1 MMKRNYLGIFCAVAG
16 ALMASMLTIDAH
28 AATTVVSSV
37 LNHADILGA
46 LSDHGLGLAGLGA
59 AGTLASLSRKSG
71 SGGGD
76 PSPEQVMEQV
86 TAELKRIGDEV
97 KKSGELALKEA
108 KNAGEV
114 SAETKEAVDK
124 LLVKQGELQAR
135 LDDAEKKLLR
145 RGSNDPEGAKSVG
158 AEFVESEGY
167 KAYVAEGNYKK
178 GFSHQ
183 VKAVVAIT
191 SDPAVAGDTIA
202 PDRLPGIQTPPQ
214 RRLTVR
220 DLLTPGRT
228 SSNLIQYVKET
239 GFQNMAATVAEGT
252 KKPQSDLTFDL
263 LAQPVVK
270 IAHFVKASTE
280 ILADA
285 PMMQSYID
293 GRLRYGLA
301 FKEEA
306 QLLNGSGVGNNLNGI
321 YTQATAYVAPITIAN
336 PTRID
341 VLRLAL
347 LQAELAEYPSTGIVL
362 HPSDWAAIELTK
374 DTTGAYIFAN
384 PQGIAQPALWG
395 RPVVATQAM
404 TVDTFLTGAFKL
416 GAQIFDRQQ
425 ASVMVATENEDD
437 FVKNIVTILIEE
449 RLGLAVYRPEA
460 FVKGD
465 ITPA

>member
-46 LSDHGLGLAGLGA
+46 LNDHGLALAGLGA
-59 AGTLASLSRKSG
+59 AGTVASMARKSG
-71 SGGGD
+71 SGGD

-108 KNAGEV
+108 KSAGEV

-145 RGSNDPEGAKSVG
+145 RGSNDPEGARSVG
-158 AEFVESEGY
+158 SEFVESEGY

-183 VKAVVAIT
+183 VKAVVTIT

-202 PDRLPGIQTPPQ
+202 PDRLPGIQAPPQ

-228 SSNLIQYVKET
+228 SSNLIQYVKES

-263 LAQPVVK
+263 LAQAVVK

-321 YTQATAYVAPITIAN
+321 YTQATTYAAPITIAN

-384 PQGIAQPALWG
+384 LQGIAQPALWG

>member
-1 MMKRNYLGIFCAVAG
+1 MMKRNYLGTFCAVAG

-59 AGTLASLSRKSG
+59 AGTVASMARKSG
-71 SGGGD
+71 TGGD

-108 KNAGEV
+108 KSAGEV

-158 AEFVESEGY
+158 SEFVESEGY

-183 VKAVVAIT
+183 VKAVVTIT

-228 SSNLIQYVKET
+228 ASNLIQYVKET
-239 GFQNMAATVAEGT
+239 GFQNMAATVAEGA

-263 LAQPVVK
+263 LAQAVVK

>member
-1 MMKRNYLGIFCAVAG
+1 MKRNKLNVFCALAG
-16 ALMASMLTIDAH
+16 ALAAMLMAADAN
-28 AATTVVSSV
+28 AASQAVSTMF
-37 LNHADILGA
+37 NHADLFGA
-46 LSDHGLGLAGLGA
+46 LGDHGWSLVGLGA
-59 AGTLASLSRKSG
+59 AGTIGALSRKSG
-71 SGGGD
+71 GAAD
-76 PSPEQVMEQV
+76 PEQVMQQV
-86 TAELKRIGDEV
+86 TAELKRIGEEV
-97 KKSGELALKEA
+97 KSAGEQAMKEA
-108 KNAGEV
+108 KKAGDMT
-114 SAETKEAVDK
+114 AETKTKVDE

-145 RGSNDPEGAKSVG
+145 RGSGEPEGVKSVG
-158 AEFVESEGY
+158 HEFIESEGY

-183 VKAVVAIT
+183 VKAVVTIT
-191 SDPAVAGDTIA
+191 SDPAVAGDAIA
-202 PDRLPGIQTPPQ
+202 PDRQAGILTPAQ

-228 SSNLIQYVKET
+228 ASNLIQYVKET

-263 LAQPVVK
+263 VSQAVVK

-306 QLLNGSGVGNNLNGI
+306 QLLMGSGVGNNLNGI
-321 YTQATAYVAPITIAN
+321 YTQATAYVAPITIAS

-362 HPSDWAAIELTK
+362 HPGDWAAIELTK
-374 DTTGAYIFAN
+374 DTTGNYIFAN

-395 RPVVATQAM
+395 RPVVSTQAM
-404 TVDTFLTGAFKL
+404 TLDSFLVGAFKL

-425 ASVMVATENEDD
+425 AAVMVATENEDD
-437 FVKNIVTILIEE
+437 FVKNIVTILVEE

-460 FVKGD
+460 FIKGD
-465 ITPA
+465 ITPAA